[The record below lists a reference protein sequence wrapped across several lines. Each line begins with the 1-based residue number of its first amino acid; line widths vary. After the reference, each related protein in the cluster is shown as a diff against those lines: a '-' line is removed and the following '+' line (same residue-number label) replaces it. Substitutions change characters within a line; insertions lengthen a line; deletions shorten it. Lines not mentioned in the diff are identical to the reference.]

1 MQTSRSKD
9 SWQIKVNMLARE
21 FEYVR
26 PNVFLSQGL
35 TFQDK
40 IRGLSISRQDFG
52 KSSRGSDSTR
62 LKNSADKPSTFSLP
76 SDDAMARE
84 NVWELETCN
93 RKLA

>member
-1 MQTSRSKD
+1 
-9 SWQIKVNMLARE
+9 MLARE

-35 TFQDK
+35 TFQEK

-62 LKNSADKPSTFSLP
+62 LKIQQANHHLFLYPRMMPWPERKFGNSRHAI
-76 SDDAMARE
+76 E
-84 NVWELETCN
+84 N
-93 RKLA
+93 

>member
-1 MQTSRSKD
+1 
-9 SWQIKVNMLARE
+9 MLARE

-35 TFQDK
+35 TFQEK

-52 KSSRGSDSTR
+52 ESSRGSDSTR
-62 LKNSADKPSTFSLP
+62 LKNSAGKPSTFSLP

-84 NVWELETCN
+84 KVWELETCN